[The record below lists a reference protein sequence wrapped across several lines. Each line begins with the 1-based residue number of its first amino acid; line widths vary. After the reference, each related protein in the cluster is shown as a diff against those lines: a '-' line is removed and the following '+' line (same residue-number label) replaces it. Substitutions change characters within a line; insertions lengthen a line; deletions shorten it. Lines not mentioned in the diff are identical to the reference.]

1 MQFKSFMEALK
12 GNQHKLDK
20 NKNGKLDAHDFKLLQ
35 KEEDDIEEDVDRV
48 TRADYKETPSG
59 RKSHKEITFKNGEP
73 ESDEDKAKSQREQ
86 VEIEE
91 RSMTDAEM
99 KKREDYVKGM
109 KKNIS
114 GFKAKYGER
123 AKDVMYATATK
134 MAMKEETLD
143 EALDPSEIAGNP
155 KMYDASTV
163 KKAYYHKSTSAS
175 DKESLARH
183 LDRHHGNKEWRT
195 VKEEVSLE
203 ENHLMDYRRYT
214 QAAKNAKA
222 KGDHDIAKD
231 AEEKAAKSASHYTR
245 MTGKKPTFNEAF
257 INGREYASHGLMHP
271 DHAKMGLHQ
280 KTGNT
285 VDFYAHGTGD
295 KITGKVTKNDGKSV
309 HIQADKSSGGKLHK
323 FKVTPHLPKQNNEE
337 LQMQEQAPVAPTLV
351 KHRIGVTVSDP
362 DHPMVSKRK
371 EKMQKFVVVT
381 HSDNKDGAKKVGEK
395 FYKKRGLIVHDS
407 HHAGMVNEEAKK
419 EDPPFDGPYT
429 KSPGTVKDK
438 SGAVHT
444 PMSRA
449 RDLARQAMKK
459 QMKENFDLDISDE
472 QADSLVQASN
482 LEQIDELSKA
492 TIGSYIKKAKGS
504 AIGSAQVTGMG
515 SSMTGQK
522 TQDKA
527 ERNVQ
532 KRASGINKA
541 VDRLTREES
550 NFDEEG
556 NLMAEK
562 LTFSDFIDK
571 LNEQLLEYE
580 TKSGVYRHKGS
591 YGSAYQGDADDEDDK
606 PKKPAAPDAPKRGRG
621 RPAGST
627 GASYKPRSAETK
639 AAAAA
644 KAAATKA
651 ANKK

>member
-1 MQFKSFMEALK
+1 LSDVYHTGNVFINNTPVALWNPAGASGSFGGVSVSVSVQLDPVKEAQAASDVSNFVTAQNGQPNQYYNSAAVSDGVK
-12 GNQHKLDK
+12 GNYA
-20 NKNGKLDAHDFKLLQ
+20 GTP
-35 KEEDDIEEDVDRV
+35 DDGSVDSANSS
-48 TRADYKETPSG
+48 TIA
-59 RKSHKEITFKNGEP
+59 
-73 ESDEDKAKSQREQ
+73 
-86 VEIEE
+86 
-91 RSMTDAEM
+91 TDAQFSDIPAFLSKCLDEAAQGHTI
-99 KKREDYVKGM
+99 EAHGIKGM
-109 KKNIS
+109 KGTPWRKTFKSVDHMNDWADKNDS
-114 GFKAKYGER
+114 VEVHGTRDLEKSS
-123 AKDVMYATATK
+123 
-134 MAMKEETLD
+134 MK
-143 EALDPSEIAGNP
+143 
-155 KMYDASTV
+155 
-163 KKAYYHKSTSAS
+163 
-175 DKESLARH
+175 
-183 LDRHHGNKEWRT
+183 
-195 VKEEVSLE
+195 
-203 ENHLMDYRRYT
+203 
-214 QAAKNAKA
+214 
-222 KGDHDIAKD
+222 
-231 AEEKAAKSASHYTR
+231 
-245 MTGKKPTFNEAF
+245 EAF

-295 KITGKVTKNDGKSV
+295 NITGKVTKNDGKSV

-395 FYKKRGLIVHDS
+395 FYKKKGFIVHDS

-429 KSPGTVKDK
+429 KSPGSVKDK

-591 YGSAYQGDADDEDDK
+591 YGSTYQGDADDEDDK
-606 PKKPAAPDAPKRGRG
+606 PKKAAAPDAPKRGRG

>member
-35 KEEDDIEEDVDRV
+35 KEEDVDRV
-48 TRADYKETPSG
+48 ERADYKENPSG

-73 ESDEDKAKSQREQ
+73 ESDEVKAKSQREH
-86 VEIEE
+86 VEIDE

-109 KKNIS
+109 KKNVA
-114 GFKAKYGER
+114 GFKSKYGDR

-134 MAMKEETLD
+134 MAMKEETQ
-143 EALDPSEIAGNP
+143 
-155 KMYDASTV
+155 
-163 KKAYYHKSTSAS
+163 
-175 DKESLARH
+175 
-183 LDRHHGNKEWRT
+183 
-195 VKEEVSLE
+195 LE
-203 ENHLMDYRRYT
+203 EDHLTDYRRYT

-271 DHAKMGLHQ
+271 DHAKMALHQ

-285 VDFYAHGTGD
+285 VDFYAHGSGD

-309 HIQADKSSGGKLHK
+309 HIQADKSSGGKLHQ

-371 EKMQKFVVVT
+371 EKMQKFVNVT

-395 FYKKRGLIVHDS
+395 FYKKKGFIVHDS

-591 YGSAYQGDADDEDDK
+591 YGSTYQGDADDEDDK
-606 PKKPAAPDAPKRGRG
+606 PKKAAAPDAPKRGRG